1 MSMNANISAFQQSNE
16 ENLLRQHAALV
27 KKIALHLRA
36 KLPDS
41 VQTDDLIQA
50 GMIGLLKAIKSYDGS
65 KGAQFETYAG
75 IRIRGA
81 MLDEVRGS
89 DWTPRST
96 SKHLRDITNAIHRA
110 EIRLQRPPTDADIA
124 EELDLPIEAYHK
136 ISSEVASVK
145 LLSPDELNSP
155 ELNDFA
161 DIPSTERSPDE
172 EIHESDLQKIL
183 TQAIEELP
191 EKEQLVMSLYY
202 DEEMNLKEI
211 GAIIG
216 VGESRVSQL
225 HGQAVA
231 RLRDRVD
238 ILKNQ

>member
-1 MSMNANISAFQQSNE
+1 MNMNANISAFQQSNE

-41 VQTDDLIQA
+41 VLMDDLTQA
-50 GMIGLLKAIKSYDGS
+50 GMIGLLKAVKSYDGS
-65 KGAQFETYAG
+65 KGARFETYAG
-75 IRIRGA
+75 IRIKGA

-96 SKHLRDITNAIHRA
+96 SKHLRDIASAIHRV
-110 EIRLQRPPTDADIA
+110 ESRLQRPPTDTEIAAELELPIA
-124 EELDLPIEAYHK
+124 EYHR
-136 ISSEVASVK
+136 ISREVAAVK
-145 LLSPDELNSP
+145 LLSPDELSAP

-161 DIPSTERSPDE
+161 DVASAEKSPDE

-183 TQAIEELP
+183 AQAIEELP

-211 GAIIG
+211 GAVLG
-216 VGESRVSQL
+216 VGESRISQL

-231 RLRDRVD
+231 RLRNRIDV
-238 ILKNQ
+238 LKSQ